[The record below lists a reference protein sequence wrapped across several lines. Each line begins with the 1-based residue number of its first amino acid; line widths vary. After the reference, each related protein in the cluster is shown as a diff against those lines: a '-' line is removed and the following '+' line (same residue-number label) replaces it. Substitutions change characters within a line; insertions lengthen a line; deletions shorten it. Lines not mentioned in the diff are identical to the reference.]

1 MEKKLILKMI
11 QNSFRQYK
19 HNLDSIPLNER
30 DYDELYEQIIE
41 IKKETDADLHDI
53 INDVI
58 YEFLTK

>member
-1 MEKKLILKMI
+1 MI